1 MESNEINQLKKRVH
15 LLSIGFFTVT
25 ALLVGM
31 LLFSFV
37 VPTNKV
43 KHFDEITANK
53 VTITEPNGSP
63 RMVLA
68 NSQNSP
74 ANLEHGKTYG
84 LKSGGRPGIIFY
96 NDEQTECGGL
106 VFTGRKDPK
115 TGQYFASGHFSFDQY
130 DQNQVLY
137 LQYLDDNGFKKTG
150 LYVDDWHNS
159 PSFSKFRKE
168 YKAAEKIKDSTERAQ
183 KLYELRFPKN
193 GTPAFANRVFL
204 GKDGDKNALLNL
216 SDATGNV
223 RLQLKVDS
231 LGNGQILFFND
242 KGDITSKFPNN

>member
-1 MESNEINQLKKRVH
+1 MG
-15 LLSIGFFTVT
+15 LLTVSVI
-25 ALLVGM
+25 LVGL

-37 VPTNKV
+37 MNKTGN
-43 KHFDEITANK
+43 FDEITARK
-53 VTITEPNGSP
+53 IIIVEPDGAP
-63 RMVLA
+63 RMILA

-106 VFTGRKDPK
+106 VFTGRRNPK
-115 TGQYFASGHFSFDQY
+115 TGEYFASGHFSFDQY

-137 LQYLDDNGFKKTG
+137 LQYRDDNGFKKTG
-150 LYVDDWHNS
+150 LYVDDWHDA

-168 YKAAEKIKDSTERAQ
+168 YKAAEKITDSTKRALRLQ
-183 KLYELRFPKN
+183 ELRFPEN

-204 GKDGDKNALLNL
+204 GKDGSKNAILNL
-216 SDATGNV
+216 SDTKGNV

-231 LGNGQILFFND
+231 SGNGQILFLNE
-242 KGDITSKFPNN
+242 KGEVISEFPNA